1 MRVMIRHIGEFVSDG
16 PANKALRQ
24 ATKASKWNQRFQKFG
39 KGSNDPRQSY
49 HNLYTKYE
57 SKIL

>member
-24 ATKASKWNQRFQKFG
+24 ATKASKWNQRF
-39 KGSNDPRQSY
+39 
-49 HNLYTKYE
+49 
-57 SKIL
+57 